1 MKNLKSFIIILFISF
16 CTFPV
21 ILFSQTIPLEIGV
34 LTYASQSKSSTTRY
48 EILFP
53 EPCEINIEVI
63 GWQYTLNWG
72 TDYDRIYVYNS
83 SGDVIGRNE
92 QSYESD
98 PFLFHMISA
107 SANLK
112 TRVGMEGTYYI
123 DFHSGTN
130 WGWPTGK
137 EDQNYTIFV
146 TTEYVTDTN
155 EKNDDMMSAKE
166 INIGETINAFQWERV
181 ATNSVAGDEDWY
193 KINLPT
199 PGKLS
204 LDLDNWIGTFN
215 WGTDYDRFY
224 VYNQL
229 GEAIGSQSS
238 NQNDPYFN
246 WMMSAENEIMD
257 IKLASGGIYYL
268 RFHSGA
274 GYSTQG
280 YSFTSSFTEVVD
292 SFEPNDDMNNAK
304 SIEFG
309 IWYNAYQ
316 WRSLD
321 ATTRVSGDE
330 DYYQLTIPGEG
341 KLTITLNDWNA
352 TYNWSADYDRMYIY
366 NSNGTAVGSTAND
379 PYYDWMMGGGNKTEI
394 NLTTPG
400 VYYVRLHSGAQYS
413 TEPYKIL
420 FEFNSSATDIED
432 ENNSEIPNIYSL
444 SQNYPNPVN
453 PTTTITYTIPAGE
466 QHAVSLQVF
475 DILGRKIATLVNGY
489 KSAGT
494 YKVHFDATNLPSGIY
509 YYKLIAGNF
518 VETKKMMLLK

>member
-1 MKNLKSFIIILFISF
+1 MKNSKMIFRIFAISLFII
-16 CTFPV
+16 PA
-21 ILFSQTIPLEIGV
+21 ILFSQTVPLQIGV
-34 LTYASQSKSSTTRY
+34 LTQVSQTKSSTLRF
-48 EILFP
+48 EINLP
-53 EPCEINIEVI
+53 EPCEINIQVT
-63 GWQYTLNWG
+63 GWQNTLNWG
-72 TDYDRIYVYNS
+72 TDFDRIYFYNS
-83 SGDVIGRNE
+83 SNEIIGRNE
-92 QSYESD
+92 QSAAND
-98 PFLFHMISA
+98 PFLFHMIGDPA
-107 SANLK
+107 DLN

-130 WGWPTGK
+130 WGWPAGK
-137 EDQNYTIFV
+137 EDQNYTVLV
-146 TTEYVTDTN
+146 TAEYVTDTN
-155 EKNDDMMSAKE
+155 EKNDDMITAKE
-166 INIGETINAFQWERV
+166 IYIGETINAYQWEKV
-181 ATNSVAGDEDWY
+181 ATNSVSGDEDWY
-193 KINLPT
+193 KINLPS
-199 PGKLS
+199 PGKLT
-204 LDLDNWIGTFN
+204 LELDNWVGTFN
-215 WGTDYDRFY
+215 WSTDFDRFY
-224 VYNQL
+224 VYDEAGN
-229 GEAIGSQSS
+229 AIGSQSS
-238 NQNDPYFN
+238 NQDDPYYT
-246 WMMSAENEIMD
+246 WMMSPEDEI
-257 IKLASGGIYYL
+257 ITIHLATGGIYYL
-268 RFHSGA
+268 RFHSGS

-280 YSFTSSFTEVVD
+280 YTLTSSFIEVVD
-292 SFEPNDDMNNAK
+292 LFEPNDDMNNAK

-321 ATTRVSGDE
+321 ATTHVSGDE

-394 NLTTPG
+394 NLTNPG

-413 TEPYKIL
+413 TVPYKIL
-420 FEFNSSATDIED
+420 FEFSPSATDIEE
-432 ENNSEIPNIYSL
+432 ENDSQIPDVFSL

-475 DILGRKIATLVNGY
+475 DILGREIATLVNGY
-489 KSAGT
+489 KSPGT
-494 YKVHFDATNLPSGIY
+494 YKVYFNANNLPSGIY